1 MITLKVQKLI
11 YRSSQK
17 KNFLDTVVFDK
28 KCLDNKSL
36 GKIFILVETED
47 QSIESAEISQ
57 GVIEIIK
64 NQYYKEKA
72 ETAERRLEKTLQ
84 KLNDILSELITLGK
98 KKWVNSINVLV
109 AVIHKDQIYF
119 SKTGKAYVLLIRGKE
134 NISITEDSSPYLN
147 YPVKI
152 FKHILSGRI
161 EHQDFLIL
169 GNATLFNYFS
179 DYKLSL
185 ITKRQK
191 RIKEKKE
198 SLLKIIQ
205 EEQIPK
211 NIIAL
216 LISVKKQKVETLN
229 EIKRIEFQTESEVT
243 QAVKR
248 RLQAKIKK
256 KFPFSIF
263 YSFFNL
269 LIKVLYYIQKKILN
283 KILLQTALP
292 FIKKS
297 LLYLSKY
304 LRKKIKK
311 TFNKNK
317 TYEKY
322 YSVKLQNKLYKFDK
336 IYDYLKKIQ
345 NKISALYLFLFSKK
359 KLVFISLSV
368 ITFVFASTLF
378 IFKKEN
384 QQNNQESSSNM
395 DSDIVNLLTQ
405 AKEKKEQAEN
415 ALIFNDENQAKNLL
429 SEAQNLTRQVL
440 GEKIENI
447 EAQTLNKEIKTQ
459 IEKIYKLE
467 KRDNLSV
474 VYNLLILKENID
486 IQQIIPFG
494 EDMYFYTNMDKNL
507 IKLNLKNKEAKIISP
522 NFSDIKN
529 LKEGTNIGKEILAF
543 LSEDKHIFT
552 YNPLNNKLEKSA
564 DITLE
569 GEFTKIK
576 GFDAKLFLADKTK
589 NQIFKSLKTMSG
601 FSQPL
606 EWLIDPLEV
615 SEIKELA
622 IDGSIYFLKTNGIVE
637 KYFKGKK
644 IDFQLDQIDFDLK
657 NTDKIFT
664 ETDYQNLYL
673 SSKSAKR
680 IIIFNKN
687 GKLVKQLLLEN
698 LESLDDFW
706 VDPEE
711 KTIFILSNNKV
722 YETNLP

>member
-429 SEAQNLTRQVL
+429 SEAQNLTQQVL

>member
-263 YSFFNL
+263 YFFFNL
-269 LIKVLYYIQKKILN
+269 LIKVLHYIQKKILN

-345 NKISALYLFLFSKK
+345 NKISALYLLLFSKK

-368 ITFVFASTLF
+368 MIFIFASTLF

-429 SEAQNLTRQVL
+429 SEAQNLTQQVL

-494 EDMYFYTNMDKNL
+494 EDMYFYANTDKNL

-552 YNPLNNKLEKSA
+552 YNPSNNKLEKSA

-706 VDPEE
+706 VNPEE